1 MNFKFCE
8 KVCKN
13 DNSLR
18 NHERLCK
25 KNPNKQELIS
35 NFIGYNKKRK
45 DLNIKGVNHYTK
57 AKELGLPKPIMSEE
71 TRKKI
76 SESSKNR
83 IWTEEQK
90 RKHSDSMK
98 KAVENHPDSYTKNNV
113 VGRVKNVE
121 YNGVKFKGRWEVI
134 VAKWLDQNRIKW
146 LHEYKSFNYE
156 WNGIRKYYPDFYLP
170 DFDLFLEVKGYETER
185 DLEKWKSVSN
195 LIVFKLNEIKKIKS
209 DITTPLSF
217 FVGNM

>member
-1 MNFKFCE
+1 MNCKFCE

-25 KNPNKQELIS
+25 KNPNKQELIN
-35 NFIGYNKKRK
+35 NFIEYNKKRK
-45 DLNIKGVNHYTK
+45 DLNIKGVNQYTK
-57 AKELGLPKPIMSEE
+57 AKELGLPKPIISDE

-146 LHEYKSFNYE
+146 LHEYKSFSYE

-185 DLEKWKSVSN
+185 DLAKWNSVSN

-217 FVGNM
+217 FVGNI